1 MNKQKQLKDVASIP
15 SDQLEDWG
23 NVPVPVSETI
33 SALRG
38 LKISTNPDGSEAG
51 LWESSPGT
59 WVRQI
64 LDSEINTFVKGK
76 AIFTPDD
83 GEPINIEAGDVV
95 YFPANSTGVWEIIET
110 TRKSYLT
117 YKS

>member
-1 MNKQKQLKDVASIP
+1 
-15 SDQLEDWG
+15 
-23 NVPVPVSETI
+23 
-33 SALRG
+33 
-38 LKISTNPDGSEAG
+38 
-51 LWESSPGT
+51 
-59 WVRQI
+59 
-64 LDSEINTFVKGK
+64 
-76 AIFTPDD
+76 FTPDD

>member
-64 LDSEINTFVKGK
+64 LDSEISTFIKGK
-76 AIFTPDD
+76 AIFTLMM
-83 GEPINIEAGDVV
+83 ESQLILKLAM
-95 YFPANSTGVWEIIET
+95 
-110 TRKSYLT
+110 
-117 YKS
+117 

>member
-38 LKISTNPDGSEAG
+38 LKNF
-51 LWESSPGT
+51 
-59 WVRQI
+59 
-64 LDSEINTFVKGK
+64 N
-76 AIFTPDD
+76 
-83 GEPINIEAGDVV
+83 
-95 YFPANSTGVWEIIET
+95 
-110 TRKSYLT
+110 KSRWL
-117 YKS
+117 